1 MGKVRSRVRHSS
13 RNRLL
18 STGVL
23 LLCLKSFSDLIGR
36 KRARLRGPPRL
47 AHGMRVK
54 RIPESSATPSL
65 KSTACA
71 PASNSRRSTN
81 GRGRIKTFARVG
93 QTWGVARNESLQAR
107 LPASAPNRGCLGS
120 AESRWVRDCRN
131 VHRRP
136 RSPRVRTE
144 QCAAVRSY
152 GAIGRRC
159 LHCIDSSSASNPNLH
174 DPSREPNKAAP
185 WQVMDFYMES

>member
-1 MGKVRSRVRHSS
+1 MGKVRSRVLPSS
-13 RNRLL
+13 RNGLL
-18 STGVL
+18 SPGVL

-36 KRARLRGPPRL
+36 KRARRRGPPRL
-47 AHGMRVK
+47 AHWMRVK
-54 RIPESSATPSL
+54 RISESSATPSL

-71 PASNSRRSTN
+71 PASDRRRSTN

-120 AESRWVRDCRN
+120 AESRWIRDCRN

-136 RSPRVRTE
+136 RSPVY
-144 QCAAVRSY
+144 APSNA
-152 GAIGRRC
+152 RREVIRRDRPTVFA
-159 LHCIDSSSASNPNLH
+159 LHRLVVSKQPQ
-174 DPSREPNKAAP
+174 PSRSKPGAK
-185 WQVMDFYMES
+185 